1 MADRASASMIIGGI
15 ISRSLLPALIEAI
28 DLNNGRLDWEGEPV
42 TASDVEEGKT
52 LEIFACEIAGGMFDA
67 VEALC
72 EAHGVA
78 FVRNSGSCVGVF
90 GPERVIFDGSGP
102 SRQYDLTESD
112 QIALTITDFRSLRS
126 IEAIAAWFQSAA
138 YTPPPLTIVDD
149 DPPCSSVT

>member
-1 MADRASASMIIGGI
+1 MAPFPP
-15 ISRSLLPALIEAI
+15 SLIPALIEAI
-28 DLNNGRLDWEGEPV
+28 DLNDGRLDWEGEPV
-42 TASDVEEGKT
+42 AASDIEDGKT

-78 FVRNSGSCVGVF
+78 FVRNSGSCAGVF

-112 QIALTITDFRSLRS
+112 QIALTITDFRSPKS
-126 IEAIAAWFQSAA
+126 IDAIAAWFQSAA
-138 YTPPPLTIVDD
+138 STPPPLTIVDD
-149 DPPCSSVT
+149 DPPCGSVT